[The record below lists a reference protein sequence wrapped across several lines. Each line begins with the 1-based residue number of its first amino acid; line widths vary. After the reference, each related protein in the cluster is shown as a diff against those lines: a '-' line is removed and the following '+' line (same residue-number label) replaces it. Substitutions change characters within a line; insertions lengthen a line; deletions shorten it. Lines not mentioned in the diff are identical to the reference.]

1 MINITLNQVRL
12 LKSLSLGE
20 RFPLSNLKGK
30 IFQQLLDEHVLSKFP
45 QGNGFIIYAHS
56 PIALLN
62 HLSNKYI
69 KCSLDDYIEKM
80 EINELRKVDNILM
93 RGNSKSNETHPMN
106 GFLVKSIEPIEV
118 SLSKRKLV
126 LSPEVWP
133 VCFVSNHEEFTIP
146 SDVTIVMVEN
156 PENFIF
162 IEEQK
167 EFFEGMRPLFTTYY
181 PRDTHR
187 SLVNWLE
194 TLPNAYIQR
203 ETLILPEFIFIRIF
217 IKNISK
223 VLKNSL
229 FLNLLIS

>member
-106 GFLVKSIEPIEV
+106 GFLVK
-118 SLSKRKLV
+118 
-126 LSPEVWP
+126 
-133 VCFVSNHEEFTIP
+133 N
-146 SDVTIVMVEN
+146 
-156 PENFIF
+156 
-162 IEEQK
+162 
-167 EFFEGMRPLFTTYY
+167 
-181 PRDTHR
+181 
-187 SLVNWLE
+187 
-194 TLPNAYIQR
+194 
-203 ETLILPEFIFIRIF
+203 
-217 IKNISK
+217 
-223 VLKNSL
+223 
-229 FLNLLIS
+229 

>member
-69 KCSLDDYIEKM
+69 KCSLDDYIEKI

-167 EFFEGMRPLFTTYY
+167 EFFEGM
-181 PRDTHR
+181 
-187 SLVNWLE
+187 
-194 TLPNAYIQR
+194 
-203 ETLILPEFIFIRIF
+203 
-217 IKNISK
+217 
-223 VLKNSL
+223 
-229 FLNLLIS
+229 

>member
-1 MINITLNQVRL
+1 MINITFNQVRL

-106 GFLVKSIEPIEV
+106 GFLVKSIYNPQNEMFR
-118 SLSKRKLV
+118 LLGTKR
-126 LSPEVWP
+126 SFSQNE
-133 VCFVSNHEEFTIP
+133 T
-146 SDVTIVMVEN
+146 
-156 PENFIF
+156 
-162 IEEQK
+162 
-167 EFFEGMRPLFTTYY
+167 FFFSHPY
-181 PRDTHR
+181 PP
-187 SLVNWLE
+187 
-194 TLPNAYIQR
+194 TLPFS
-203 ETLILPEFIFIRIF
+203 T
-217 IKNISK
+217 
-223 VLKNSL
+223 
-229 FLNLLIS
+229 